1 MPDDGWARDDGGGA
15 GQGSEEEE
23 EEQSLVGKGAAA
35 SSSGGAGMTSWP
47 QRRYIM
53 ALLAM
58 SMWLVRTNTVLTHSP
73 L

>member
-1 MPDDGWARDDGGGA
+1 MPDGWARDDGGGA
-15 GQGSEEEE
+15 GPGSDSEE

-35 SSSGGAGMTSWP
+35 SSSGIKTSWP

-58 SMWLVRTNTVLTHSP
+58 SMWLVRTNNRLDALT

>member
-1 MPDDGWARDDGGGA
+1 MPDGWARDDGGGA
-15 GQGSEEEE
+15 DPGSE

-58 SMWLVRTNTVLTHSP
+58 SMWLVRTNNRLDALT

>member
-1 MPDDGWARDDGGGA
+1 MPDDGWARDDGGA
-15 GQGSEEEE
+15 GPGSEEEE
-23 EEQSLVGKGAAA
+23 QEEQSLVGKGAAA
-35 SSSGGAGMTSWP
+35 SSGAGMTSWP

-58 SMWLVRTNTVLTHSP
+58 SMWLVRTNNRLDALT

>member
-15 GQGSEEEE
+15 GPSSDSEEE

-35 SSSGGAGMTSWP
+35 SSSGAGMTSWP

>member
-1 MPDDGWARDDGGGA
+1 MPDGWARDDGGGA
-15 GQGSEEEE
+15 GPGSDS

-35 SSSGGAGMTSWP
+35 SSSAGMTSWP

-53 ALLAM
+53 ALFAM
-58 SMWLVRTNTVLTHSP
+58 SMWLVRTNNRLGALT

>member
-1 MPDDGWARDDGGGA
+1 MPDGWARDDGGGA
-15 GQGSEEEE
+15 E

-35 SSSGGAGMTSWP
+35 SSSDAGMTSWP

-58 SMWLVRTNTVLTHSP
+58 SMWLVRTNNRLDALT

>member
-15 GQGSEEEE
+15 GPGSDSEE
-23 EEQSLVGKGAAA
+23 EEQSLVGKGAVA
-35 SSSGGAGMTSWP
+35 SSSGGMTSWP